1 MQNAETVLNVIRERG
16 ERGLPLE
23 NIYRLLYN
31 RNLYLRAYGRIYS
44 NQGATTKGV
53 TAETVDGMSLAK
65 IDRII
70 DALRY
75 ERFRW
80 TPVRRVNIPKPNNP
94 RHQPG
99 GAVPRLRTREPTGQ
113 RPVRPYR
120 SAQDQ
125 WPNRIAGSRR
135 RHRATL
141 IPSQKGLF
149 EMNPGVRRGLE
160 GRSPR
165 DAGCWPHRTICRAQD
180 KRDPD
185 AVPLPWLRAPG
196 GSCGA
201 APSCGRDRRYRPDR
215 PLSRVLHLH
224 QACMDH
230 PLEVARQ
237 RLQVDGKPHPTAPSH
252 PQAPKPVGALELGVR
267 SLDPGPYGIPLAYR
281 LRHSSVA
288 SALRRRS
295 MFTFTRSALRT

>member
-1 MQNAETVLNVIRERG
+1 M
-16 ERGLPLE
+16 
-23 NIYRLLYN
+23 
-31 RNLYLRAYGRIYS
+31 
-44 NQGATTKGV
+44 
-53 TAETVDGMSLAK
+53 
-65 IDRII
+65 
-70 DALRY
+70 
-75 ERFRW
+75 
-80 TPVRRVNIPKPNNP
+80 
-94 RHQPG
+94 
-99 GAVPRLRTREPTGQ
+99 
-113 RPVRPYR
+113 
-120 SAQDQ
+120 
-125 WPNRIAGSRR
+125 
-135 RHRATL
+135 

-160 GRSPR
+160 GRRPR

-180 KRDPD
+180 KRDPV
-185 AVPLPWLRAPG
+185 AVPLPWLRAPS

-215 PLSRVLHLH
+215 PLSRVVHLH

-252 PQAPKPVGALELGVR
+252 RKRPSPWARFSSEFVPSIPALM
-267 SLDPGPYGIPLAYR
+267 SYR

-295 MFTFTRSALRT
+295 MFTFTRFALRT